1 MAFIASKL
9 LWWLFSPGNL
19 ILFGLIFGWLLS
31 LVGWRRFGR
40 SLCAFSVLLLLAM
53 AVLPMGDWLLRPL
66 ENRFPAP
73 ANLTRVDGV
82 IVLGGPINGDLSRLR
97 GQPVVND
104 SAERIL
110 AMIELSRRFPDAKVV
125 FSSGTASLDGEGIRE
140 ADVAAELVAK
150 LGVPDGRI
158 LFERDARNTQEN
170 AENSRLLVQPK
181 EGEVWLLV
189 TSAHHMP
196 RSVGIFRQIGWNVT
210 AYPVDYGTAP
220 DGEGA
225 SYAVLDGMNATH
237 WAIREWLGLLY
248 YRLMGRTAEIFPHP

>member
-19 ILFGLIFGWLLS
+19 ILLGLILGCLFSLL
-31 LVGWRRFGR
+31 GWRRFGR
-40 SLCAFSVLLLLAM
+40 TLSAVSTLLLLAM

-66 ENRFPAP
+66 ENRFPP
-73 ANLTRVDGV
+73 PTTLGRVDGV
-82 IVLGGPINGDLSRLR
+82 VVLGGPINGDLSRLR

-110 AMIELSRRFPDAKVV
+110 AMVELSRRYPDAKVI
-125 FSSGTASLDGEGIRE
+125 FSSGTASLDGEGTRE
-140 ADVAAELVAK
+140 ADIAAELVGK

-170 AENSRLLVQPK
+170 AVYSKAIANPK

-196 RSVGIFRQIGWNVT
+196 RSMGIFRHIGWNVT

-220 DGEGA
+220 EGEGP
-225 SYAVLDGMNATH
+225 SFAVLDGMNAAH

-248 YRLMGRTAEIFPHP
+248 YRAMGRTGEIFPAP